1 MRSNHKFWNESQSQ
15 LITDWNAGNKYT
27 ASVVSLIIDW
37 KINTHCAPVGL
48 IACLLV
54 NMLAYLDFSFIT
66 MFIFWTEKKEINF
79 RSEYNSNDIKYN
91 HTQMKNNFDDF
102 VFSIIAVILRIEYSL
117 VETIFQ
123 CSIGCPILLHYT
135 LPIQHLLKYTF
146 PHVTPSVPHR
156 NTQIHLKRRYYRHF
170 HFIILHLMF
179 NFKICEICPI
189 NTRNKW
195 REEKK
200 AKQKCVQINWIKLNG
215 ERLNGCYEQQEQK

>member
-123 CSIGCPILLHYT
+123 CSIGCPYSSSL
-135 LPIQHLLKYTF
+135 
-146 PHVTPSVPHR
+146 
-156 NTQIHLKRRYYRHF
+156 
-170 HFIILHLMF
+170 
-179 NFKICEICPI
+179 
-189 NTRNKW
+189 
-195 REEKK
+195 
-200 AKQKCVQINWIKLNG
+200 
-215 ERLNGCYEQQEQK
+215 